1 MRATEF
7 KDGPT
12 GIIGRGGKVNDMLL
26 LCFVFQFVAVLLSF
40 FDINLAF
47 ASAPRAGFFLPDNV
61 RQVTFRFNN
70 YKNLIVLPVVINDS
84 IAVNLILD
92 TGCRNILLFGKR
104 FEKLFKVEPY
114 QKIRVAGLGE
124 GASLHGKV
132 YLENKVSM
140 HDVLG
145 EKIPIVVVANQNLFA
160 KNSNVHGIIGYDILI
175 KFEIEFNLTTR
186 LITFRPAATAEI
198 PSDYIKIPL
207 RIEDCRP
214 LIVSTIFFRGQ
225 EGHVSDLM
233 LDTGS
238 ALGLLL
244 KTTDAKKFFNGIS
257 KKILGYG
264 LNGGVMGN
272 EVTTDKI
279 ILETFEIIRPMMAG
293 IIWSAYHN
301 YGSVGME
308 IMKDYVIVLNYCK
321 AYVGFKQL

>member
-7 KDGPT
+7 KDGLT
-12 GIIGRGGKVNDMLL
+12 RVVGRRSKVNEMLL
-26 LCFVFQFVAVLLSF
+26 LSFVFQFVAVLLSF
-40 FDINLAF
+40 LDINLAF
-47 ASAPRAGFFLPDNV
+47 ASAPKAGFFLPDNV
-61 RQVTFRFNN
+61 RQVTFRFNS

-84 IAVNLILD
+84 IEVNLILD
-92 TGCRNILLFGKR
+92 TGCRSILLFGKR
-104 FEKLFKVEPY
+104 FEKLFTVEPY
-114 QKIRVAGLGE
+114 QKIRVAGLGD
-124 GASLHGKV
+124 GASLHDKV

-160 KNSNVHGIIGYDILI
+160 KKSNVHGIIGYDILI
-175 KFEIEFNLTTR
+175 KFEIEFNLTTQ
-186 LITFRPAATAEI
+186 LITFRPAATAKM

-244 KTTDAKKFFNGIS
+244 KTTDAKKFRNGIE
-257 KKILGYG
+257 KILGYG
-264 LNGGVMGN
+264 LNGNVIGN
-272 EVTTDKI
+272 EAMADKI

-293 IIWSAYHN
+293 ITWSAYHN

-308 IMKDYVIVLNYCK
+308 IMKDYIIVLNYCK
-321 AYVGFKQL
+321 AYVGFKHL